1 MAGVGVSLSP
11 SKKQFLRRLY
21 QDPHHPGS
29 LGGARRL
36 YEAARL
42 IRQDITFK
50 DVQRFLE
57 DSRAYTLHKLQPKK
71 FKRRAILSP
80 KPRVI
85 MAADLAD
92 MKVLA
97 PFNHGVK
104 YILVCVDAFS
114 RYAKCLPLTRK
125 DANSM
130 VSAMKKVL
138 EEENDI
144 FKGVSRLFVDR
155 GKEFYNRQLQS
166 YLESKRIKT
175 YSVYSQET
183 KSAIAERFIR
193 TLKARL
199 YRYMTAHNTLEYV
212 SALGD
217 VVESYNHSRHSVLGK
232 TPAKVHALRKP
243 DQLIKQFKK
252 MHYKSKENVRDST
265 SRQLNIGD
273 HVRLVG
279 AERSSKFSRGFN
291 IQNTEEI
298 FKIDAVDHR
307 QYPVAYIIKDL
318 SNQPIQGLFYR
329 EELVKVQLPE
339 VFPIIIKKSRIVN
352 GRKQFYVSWL
362 GYDDTQDGWI
372 DATDIS

>member
-11 SKKQFLRRLY
+11 SKKQFLLRLY
-21 QDPHHPGS
+21 HDPHHPGS
-29 LGGARRL
+29 LGGVQRL
-36 YEAARL
+36 YEAARV
-42 IRQDITFK
+42 IRPDISLK

-97 PFNHGVK
+97 SFNHGVK
-104 YILVCVDAFS
+104 YILVCVDVFS
-114 RYAKCLPLTRK
+114 RYAKCLPLMRK

-130 VSAMKKVL
+130 VIAMKKVL
-138 EEENDI
+138 EENDV

-183 KSAIAERFIR
+183 KSTIAERFIR
-193 TLKARL
+193 TLKSRL

-212 SALGD
+212 SVLGD
-217 VVESYNHSRHSVLGK
+217 IVESYNHTRHSVLGK
-232 TPAKVHALRKP
+232 TPAEVHILRKP
-243 DQLIKQFKK
+243 DQLIRQFKK
-252 MHYKSKENVRDST
+252 MHYKSREKVRGTT

-273 HVRLVG
+273 YVRLVG
-279 AERSSKFSRGFN
+279 AERASKFSRGFN

-339 VFPIIIKKSRIVN
+339 VFPIIIKKSRIAN

-372 DATDIS
+372 DAADIS